1 MKYLWALVAIMFIL
15 ISFFRM
21 NISAEIVD
29 DFRVVLEYKENYGR
43 IIYFDVS
50 ENNKLCIAYDN
61 DKVYEY
67 DLDGKFIRI
76 IEYKS
81 NGNVYAYY
89 QNENLVINDIRKDL
103 HVVIDENNMCIE
115 SFEAPNTNFGFY
127 VSEECRK
134 NIKFT
139 KNSYEYQYISHNWF
153 SRVFLNKKSQISV
166 SFEDE
171 IIIKVEEKIKIID
184 DLIPVLIIVILF
196 VILYGFKKIE
206 KYKH

>member
-21 NISAEIVD
+21 NISAETVD

-50 ENNKLCIAYDN
+50 ENNKLCITYDN

-76 IEYKS
+76 IECKS

-139 KNSYEYQYISHNWF
+139 K
-153 SRVFLNKKSQISV
+153 R
-166 SFEDE
+166 
-171 IIIKVEEKIKIID
+171 
-184 DLIPVLIIVILF
+184 P
-196 VILYGFKKIE
+196 
-206 KYKH
+206 